1 MQRYSV
7 EPQPY
12 HHTAFILFP
21 NNLVGRFTM
30 SSRKAYGVSLI
41 TPLAAHYVLYRR
53 PLLACLLRAATPSCL
68 RYVCFKTVE
77 DTLTRSN
84 LPIVHPPTTTEPV
97 RRVPRNRSQ
106 PFSHRPNLGSNLRSN
121 LAAVYGQK
129 VCDLVSFKSPA
140 LQQPVKSL
148 PQRTCHH
155 PEPLFWNSKR
165 WVGAWADKESEKV
178 GTKAY
183 QCRFGPVVNLRTAI
197 VQGRLNQFRKVV
209 GWWGSNAQ
217 RQPPRVRK
225 SEIER
230 GRWYVCR

>member
-1 MQRYSV
+1 
-7 EPQPY
+7 
-12 HHTAFILFP
+12 
-21 NNLVGRFTM
+21 M

-165 WVGAWADKESEKV
+165 WVGAWADKESEK
-178 GTKAY
+178 
-183 QCRFGPVVNLRTAI
+183 
-197 VQGRLNQFRKVV
+197 GRLNQFRKVV